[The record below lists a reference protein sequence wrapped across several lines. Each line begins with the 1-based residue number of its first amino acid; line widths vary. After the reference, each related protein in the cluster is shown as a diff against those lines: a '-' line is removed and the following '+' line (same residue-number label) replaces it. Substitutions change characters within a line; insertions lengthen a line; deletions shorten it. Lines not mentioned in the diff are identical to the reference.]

1 MVNRDHMTPSEKR
14 ADTKRRHALGRIA
27 QQTRYRE
34 VSAIVATGVC
44 PLCGWPVKR
53 NLALTGWYQCS
64 QYGADGFRADSTKPQ
79 CSWQG
84 FTE

>member
-1 MVNRDHMTPSEKR
+1 MSR
-14 ADTKRRHALGRIA
+14 ADTIRRNKESAERMRQHRAETLA
-27 QQTRYRE
+27 VV
-34 VSAIVATGVC
+34 VSGVC
-44 PLCGWPVKR
+44 PQCGSRVKR

>member
-1 MVNRDHMTPSEKR
+1 MSR
-14 ADTKRRHALGRIA
+14 AETL
-27 QQTRYRE
+27 TVV
-34 VSAIVATGVC
+34 VSGVC
-44 PLCGWPVKR
+44 PQCGSRVKR
-53 NLALTGWYQCS
+53 NLSLTGWYQCS

>member
-1 MVNRDHMTPSEKR
+1 MSR
-14 ADTKRRHALGRIA
+14 ADTIRRNKASAERMR
-27 QQTRYRE
+27 QQYRE
-34 VSAIVATGVC
+34 VSAIVSTGVC

-64 QYGADGFRADSTKPQ
+64 QYGSDGFRADSSKPQ

-84 FTE
+84 FTEF